1 MPIDLNKLTEG
12 WLELESD
19 PGVFTLLLEDFGVR
33 GVQVEEIYDLQK
45 PIEGPVYGFIFLFK
59 WIEERRCRRK
69 VVVEESFVEDEE
81 IVNSI
86 FFAQQMVPNSCAT
99 HALLSVLLNCSK
111 IHLGQTLTRL
121 KNHTTNM
128 SPENKGYA
136 IGNTPELARAHNSHA
151 KPEPRHLH
159 EKSHGVSTG
168 RTMEAFHFVSYVPIK
183 GRLFELDGLK
193 PYPIDHGPWAEGEDW
208 TEKFGRVITERLG
221 IATGGESFH
230 DVRFNLMAVV
240 PDRRI
245 AYEQKLRTLKT
256 NRQIVLEALQ
266 QLVKLTHPELTSD
279 DHAVY
284 MAAVKKSKGKS
295 NSDQENSQSA
305 QLVSGI
311 SSQKSITTSHTS
323 ITNATSFPKLPPAL
337 DSHNYAKSPLMEGVD
352 PTGVQPRYEDYSGSD
367 YSDEDRNSPGHR
379 KNKQKNSGNGSL
391 LTSTEETSEQKAPE
405 SQQNQTENSNSQ
417 SSKEECEVE
426 QTTMEPLT
434 INTSTDFMKPL
445 TIQTKFQPSP
455 TPSASSTDTSSEAG
469 SAFNSPVRSVQY
481 NFTQGSPNSAGK
493 NVKALENTLL
503 EDVRDI
509 KKFVVI
515 RVTSSNGISIT
526 EEAKINRT
534 TNSEVKITENKTEP
548 QIPDSNKIHTS
559 DNEVPPKKPCLEE
572 DSLTNQEKDAPTK
585 DNTTSNV
592 DQSSNDSYE
601 EKTNTTDNVY
611 TSLSS
616 DESKNNNKIGISK
629 HPHLVEPHKFA
640 PKDLLALLKTV
651 ESEISVCESNLRDET
666 EKRKKYKIDD
676 CRRTHCYDQFICTF
690 LSMLAEQG
698 KLADLVEQQLLV
710 RRRQGVHVGRLHKTK
725 KPDRRRK
732 SRTKKRK

>member
-168 RTMEAFHFVSYVPIK
+168 RTMEAFHFVSYVPIN

-221 IATGGESFH
+221 IATGGGESFH

-245 AYEQKLRTLKT
+245 AYEQKLRILKT

-284 MAAVKKSKGKS
+284 MAAVKKSKGKT
-295 NSDQENSQSA
+295 NSDQQNTQSN
-305 QLVSGI
+305 QLLSGT
-311 SSQKSITTSHTS
+311 SQKSVTSSHSTS
-323 ITNATSFPKLPPAL
+323 IANASFPKLPPAL

-379 KNKQKNSGNGSL
+379 RNKQKSTGNGSVL
-391 LTSTEETSEQKAPE
+391 SSTEETPEQKTSE
-405 SQQNQTENSNSQ
+405 SQQNQSENSNSQ
-417 SSKEECEVE
+417 SSKEECEIE

-515 RVTSSNGISIT
+515 RVTSSNGVSTT
-526 EEAKINRT
+526 EEAKISKS
-534 TNSEVKITENKTEP
+534 TNSEVKISESKPESQPSDANKT
-548 QIPDSNKIHTS
+548 IAL
-559 DNEVPPKKPCLEE
+559 DNEIPPKKPCLEE
-572 DSLTNQEKDAPTK
+572 SNVTNQEKDSSIK
-585 DNTTSNV
+585 DSACNA
-592 DQSSNDSYE
+592 DHSSNDSYE
-601 EKTNTTDNVY
+601 EKANNTDNIY

-616 DESKNNNKIGISK
+616 DESKNSHKIGISK